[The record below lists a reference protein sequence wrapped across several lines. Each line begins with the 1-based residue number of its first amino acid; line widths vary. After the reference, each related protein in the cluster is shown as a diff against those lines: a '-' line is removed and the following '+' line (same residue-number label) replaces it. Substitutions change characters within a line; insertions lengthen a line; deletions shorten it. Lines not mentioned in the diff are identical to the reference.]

1 MWREGAP
8 CAGGPGC
15 RAPSRPPCVRRG
27 TGVRGFA
34 SSRQPAAAEA
44 GNTAAA
50 RAPAQSVRDRAP
62 FAPPH
67 VVDIRLPAR
76 AVDVVADGCGRPRLE
91 DGGVVPAA
99 GRALSTQRPCSA
111 RGLRVAR
118 AYHSPRWLASTSVF
132 GRGSIRPRRPSA
144 LILSKGERD
153 REHQVTGA
161 RREGQL
167 AAPAAVSACPRGDP
181 RYSSRGLSVCGRLA
195 VAQTRR
201 GFMPPTPPPT
211 AIVCAEHNNNQATGD
226 SRIGASS

>member
-34 SSRQPAAAEA
+34 SSRQPAAAGA
-44 GNTAAA
+44 GNAAAA
-50 RAPAQSVRDRAP
+50 RASAQSVRDRAP

-67 VVDIRLPAR
+67 VVDVRLPAR
-76 AVDVVADGCGRPRLE
+76 AVAVVADGCGRPRLE

-161 RREGQL
+161 RGRGSSLRQRRSQLVRAETLATVAEASVYVEGWPSL
-167 AAPAAVSACPRGDP
+167 KRAAVSCRRRRRPHASCARGAQQQARD
-181 RYSSRGLSVCGRLA
+181 RG
-195 VAQTRR
+195 
-201 GFMPPTPPPT
+201 
-211 AIVCAEHNNNQATGD
+211 
-226 SRIGASS
+226 